1 MFELITLQLLNSS
14 PVHLGQ
20 DPVEME
26 QMLPHPVHMHR
37 VHCRRAGHEKE
48 GQHDQLAEILLK
60 KKIDGKDYTRFLRTT

>member
-1 MFELITLQLLNSS
+1 
-14 PVHLGQ
+14 
-20 DPVEME
+20 ME